1 MSVPLSKSATDIT
14 IVETRSYIRDGVK
27 HSSEVSETTLEN
39 CLDEFLLRLGQSNAH
54 VLGVLIQVL
63 TRGKVRVDFRDY
75 NIRLEL
81 GLGETAMKRSEAV
94 AVFDDYI
101 KRHKSSD
108 GDHSADTT
116 QKIMVQAPRILLPK
130 AAQR

>member
-1 MSVPLSKSATDIT
+1 MKLPPSKSATDIT
-14 IVETRSYIRDGVK
+14 IVETRSYIRDGIK

-54 VLGVLIQVL
+54 VLGVVIQVL
-63 TRGKVRVDFRDY
+63 TRKKVRVDFRDY

-81 GLGETAMKRSEAV
+81 GLGESAMQRLDAV

-101 KRHKSSD
+101 KRHKNSD
-108 GDHSADTT
+108 GEHSADST
-116 QKIMVQAPRILLPK
+116 QKIMVQSPRISLPK
-130 AAQR
+130 PGNR